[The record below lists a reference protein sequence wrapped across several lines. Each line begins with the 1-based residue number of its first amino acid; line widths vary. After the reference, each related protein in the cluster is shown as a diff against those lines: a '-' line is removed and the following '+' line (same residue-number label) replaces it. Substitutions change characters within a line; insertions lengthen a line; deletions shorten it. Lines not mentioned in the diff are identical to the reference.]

1 MTCGNECDRCRRECG
16 CGVAPPSAGVS
27 FEIDVGEY
35 RRLWCSLPDLPLDV
49 ELGKWLE
56 GMVKALAECKEARG
70 CSCVEAL
77 AVYCPEHD
85 TIYYNEDRIEE
96 WLRQVAIH
104 TAAAFA
110 YYMSERGSRLSVFAD
125 LLSRYFQLHTARDFI
140 EVAAAASTPIALAY
154 LQSHERHHWALGPNA
169 GPEDEA
175 TAQGIASAADAVR
188 ALWDLVR
195 PGMHD
200 HFHGR
205 PVKDAL
211 APWLAE
217 YAIHVVVGGHVDL
230 QGYNQFPRHLKIRG
244 SPQRPVVLRPPTPR
258 GSPPRHFE
266 VELPFAAVYVDSFE
280 LMPHYVVDLG
290 YRIDVANEPQRD
302 GELREVWK
310 CCNRQVAKRP
320 RANMPIRSLPQIHC

>member
-1 MTCGNECDRCRRECG
+1 
-16 CGVAPPSAGVS
+16 
-27 FEIDVGEY
+27 
-35 RRLWCSLPDLPLDV
+35 LPLDI

-56 GMVKALAECKEARG
+56 VVVKALAECKEASG
-70 CSCVEAL
+70 CYCVETL
-77 AVYCPEHD
+77 AMYCPEHD
-85 TIYYNEDRIEE
+85 AIYYNEDRVEE
-96 WLRQVAIH
+96 WLRQVATR

-110 YYMSERGSRLSVFAD
+110 YYMSNKGNKLSDLVDILSHVF
-125 LLSRYFQLHTARDFI
+125 RLHTARDFV
-140 EVAAAASTPIALAY
+140 ELAAAASTPIALAY

-169 GPEDEA
+169 GPEDET

-195 PGMHD
+195 PGMHGLS
-200 HFHGR
+200 HGQ

-217 YAIHVVVGGHVDL
+217 YALHVVVGGHVDL

-258 GSPPRHFE
+258 GSPPRHFD
-266 VELPFAAVYVDSFE
+266 VELPFAAVYVHSHWLTLHLVE
-280 LMPHYVVDLG
+280 DLG

-302 GELREVWK
+302 GELREFWK
-310 CCNRQVAKRP
+310 CCSRQVAKRP
-320 RANMPIRSLPQIHC
+320 RANMPLYPLP